1 MHKIVDGQR
10 VALTEAEITEFN
22 AKVTAWEAGA
32 TDRKAAEVRTERDTL
47 LAETDWW
54 ASSDLTMTAEQ
65 TAYRQALRDVP
76 SQEGFPESITW
87 PTKP

>member
-1 MHKIVDGQR
+1 MTMQMKEVNAQTGVETTRDFTSQES
-10 VALTEAEITEFN
+10 AASSSTESS
-22 AKVTAWEAGA
+22 
-32 TDRKAAEVRTERDTL
+32 VRELRDAL

-54 ASSDLTMTAEQ
+54 SASDLTMTAAQ

-76 SQEGFPESITW
+76 DQAGFPNTITW